1 GSYWGAGATW
11 TPNRYLSM
19 TAMEGDRFSSASV
32 SLMPSQRTSL
42 LVSYRERDVGFN
54 PGAVW
59 NGRFQHKTRRSVWQL
74 NYLEDTQT
82 TQRLLIT
89 GPVFLGRNQDGSLGL
104 FVPEDSLSLTDEVF
118 ERKRAQGSVSYQTG
132 KSTLALAVY
141 RERRDFLLGTAVG
154 EESAHGGLAEWQWQF
169 TGHTQAILQGN
180 WERIDFRD
188 VNREDDYWYLD
199 LMLTRT
205 LSRLTTASV
214 GYRHTR
220 NDSSLD
226 TAEYTENRILATF
239 RVEY

>member
-1 GSYWGAGATW
+1 
-11 TPNRYLSM
+11 
-19 TAMEGDRFSSASV
+19 
-32 SLMPSQRTSL
+32 
-42 LVSYRERDVGFN
+42 
-54 PGAVW
+54 
-59 NGRFQHKTRRSVWQL
+59 
-74 NYLEDTQT
+74 
-82 TQRLLIT
+82 
-89 GPVFLGRNQDGSLGL
+89 
-104 FVPEDSLSLTDEVF
+104 
-118 ERKRAQGSVSYQTG
+118 
-132 KSTLALAVY
+132 STVALAVY
-141 RERRDFLLGTAVG
+141 RERRDILLGTALG

-169 TGHTQAILQGN
+169 TGHTQAIIQGN

-226 TAEYTENRILATF
+226 RAEYTENRILATF